1 MQIRAFHSSHISK
14 ECRIIGDSVKF
25 CFSSHHQEKCEIT
38 AGNFLRFPT
47 KHTWHDMC
55 RRQTFHFSRDRL
67 CHCCCRL
74 QDEHKINGKA
84 SNLLLKKFL
93 AFTLHLNSSKYVWKH
108 PKASQQWWCSKKKYT
123 YPTEDETKWES
134 QHIFEYLWL
143 NDVKNECDPT
153 CIYV

>member
-108 PKASQQWWCSKKKYT
+108 PKASQQWWCSEKNT
-123 YPTEDETKWES
+123 
-134 QHIFEYLWL
+134 HIRRKMKQSENPSTFL
-143 NDVKNECDPT
+143 N
-153 CIYV
+153 IYGWMM